1 MILTEG
7 RVKAYNRYVALC
19 KMKPAYTEQFG
30 MKEFETYEDVDN
42 LPEKDDPLGT
52 ENTREFAQE
61 LVDTCIER
69 GILVDF

>member
-1 MILTEG
+1 
-7 RVKAYNRYVALC
+7 
-19 KMKPAYTEQFG
+19 MKPAYTEQFG